1 MADSEK
7 PELDDEAE
15 EKSERQNSA
24 PAAALSDKDSGGGFF
39 SILKPG
45 QGYWTRMVTAGVLL
59 LLMALLAH
67 WFSQQVLLQPV
78 FSGLT
83 GAWKAA
89 IVAALLL
96 LAAFFIWR
104 YLNKPHVVDFLI
116 ETEKEMAK
124 VNWTARRE
132 LIGSTKV
139 VIIFMFLISAI
150 LFCYDLLFGYLFKL
164 IGILKIGPLG

>member
-7 PELDDEAE
+7 PDDMPE
-15 EKSERQNSA
+15 EEPERQSPA
-24 PAAALSDKDSGGGFF
+24 PAASAQTTGSGGGFF
-39 SILKPG
+39 SIYKSG

-59 LLMALLAH
+59 LLMALVTQWFYQQALA
-67 WFSQQVLLQPV
+67 QPV
-78 FSGLT
+78 FDKLT
-83 GAWKAA
+83 SAWKVG
-89 IVAALLL
+89 VAAALIL

-104 YLNKPHVVDFLI
+104 YLNKPHTVDFLI

-124 VNWTARRE
+124 VNWTNRRE

-150 LFCYDLLFGYLFKL
+150 LFVYDLLFGYLFKL
-164 IGILKIGPLG
+164 IGILKVGPLG